1 MKLSAPV
8 YVLKSQAK
16 DLKKTREIPLSEAL
30 DEVAKKEG
38 YARWSLLISK
48 HENSLPQQYSQVLD
62 FLNPGDLVLVA
73 ARPQRGK
80 STFAAGLVSQAS
92 ESGRPISY
100 LFTVLERER
109 DSQERIGIYLGSG
122 QQGDDICLVDSS
134 DDISAEYIIGAVE
147 KNICPGALVVVDYL
161 QLMDEKRINPPI
173 QDQIEKLKTFAK
185 ENCCIFIFLGQIDS
199 EVDGRETQKP
209 GLEDVRLPNPLDLN
223 LFNKT
228 IFMYQ
233 DGEDVDQ
240 IQVNFAGKVDHSFA
254 VALDRKRACIVDLA

>member
-16 DLKKTREIPLSEAL
+16 NLKKTREISLSEAL
-30 DEVAKKEG
+30 NEIAKKEG
-38 YARWSLLISK
+38 YATWSLLVSK
-48 HENSLPQQYSQVLD
+48 HENSLPHKYSQVLD

-73 ARPQRGK
+73 ARPRRGK
-80 STFAAGLVSQAS
+80 STFAAGLVSQAN

-100 LFTVLERER
+100 LFTVLERKR

-122 QQGDDICLVDSS
+122 QQKDDVCIIDSS
-134 DDISAEYIIGAVE
+134 DDISAEYIIAAVE
-147 KNICPGALVVVDYL
+147 KNISPGALIVVDYL

-173 QDQIEKLKTFAK
+173 QDQIEKLKAFAK
-185 ENCCIFIFLGQIDS
+185 ENCCIFIFLGQIDP
-199 EVDGRETQKP
+199 EVDGRETRKP
-209 GLEDVRLPNPLDLN
+209 GLKDVRLPNPLDLN

-233 DGEDVDQ
+233 DGTDVDQ
-240 IQVNFAGKVDHSFA
+240 VQVSFAGKVDHSFA
-254 VALDRKRACIVDLA
+254 VALDRKKACIVDLA